1 MVNVDAALFAEFHR
15 MAMGVFRDHNG
26 GCLLVASEP
35 LTGFTSPELAEA
47 MALRRATAIAADQ
60 GFDRIIFGSDCLSL
74 IQQLQS
80 TGQDRSEVGSVVL
93 DIKHM
98 VVSFS
103 SSIFRHVHRFTN
115 GAAHIVLFLFL
126 FRIVSL
132 RLFVPMWCD

>member
-47 MALRRATAIAADQ
+47 MALRRAADQ

-74 IQQLQS
+74 IQ
-80 TGQDRSEVGSVVL
+80 
-93 DIKHM
+93 
-98 VVSFS
+98 
-103 SSIFRHVHRFTN
+103 
-115 GAAHIVLFLFL
+115 
-126 FRIVSL
+126 
-132 RLFVPMWCD
+132 RL